1 VNPRRCCA
9 LLAAAAAIA
18 CAENGASSTTTVR
31 DSAGVEIVE
40 SGATGA
46 WTAATAWTVADTP
59 SLSIGGNDTDST
71 AIFSRI
77 RSVTR
82 LGDGRI
88 VVANA
93 GTYQLRFY
101 DSTGHFIKAAGRP
114 GKGPGE
120 FNWLGPALRI
130 DGDSLIL
137 WDPNNGRLSVFDSG
151 GRLVR
156 AVPLR
161 SGQGVSFPDPV
172 GYTSD
177 GSLIG
182 RISTRNS
189 NVGAIRSPSLFV
201 RYGAD
206 LVPIDTIAERPGD
219 ERFVQPCGQGM
230 CGYDPPFARSTVA
243 AFARD
248 RLYVGSGD
256 RYEISV
262 FGLDG
267 REIKSIRTLAANRSV
282 TRTEV
287 ARQRD
292 EFLALARNEQARQQL
307 ERVYLELTVPET
319 MPAYKD
325 LRLDRVG
332 NLWVEDYRPTDD
344 EVPQW
349 TVFDST
355 GRLLGAVDAP
365 RSLRIDDI
373 GDDYLLG
380 VFRDSLDVEH
390 VRMHRIT
397 KPRGR

>member
-1 VNPRRCCA
+1 MNPRRWCT
-9 LLAAAAAIA
+9 LFAAAAAIA
-18 CAENGASSTTTVR
+18 CSNDGVRSTTTVR

-40 SGATGA
+40 NGATGA
-46 WTAATAWTVADTP
+46 WTPAAAWTVADTP
-59 SLSIGGNDTDST
+59 SLSIGGDDSDST
-71 AIFSRI
+71 TIFARV
-77 RSVTR
+77 RRVTR

-93 GTYQLRFY
+93 GTSQLRFY
-101 DSTGHFIKAAGRP
+101 DSTGRFLTAVGRP

-120 FNWLGPALRI
+120 FNWLGPALRT

-137 WDPNNGRLSVFDSG
+137 WDPNNGRLSVFDSSG
-151 GRLVR
+151 QLVR

-161 SGQGVSFPDPV
+161 SGQGVSFPDPF
-172 GYTSD
+172 GRASD
-177 GSLIG
+177 GALIG
-182 RISTRNS
+182 RVGERTSS
-189 NVGAIRSPSLFV
+189 VGAIRGSAFFV
-201 RYGAD
+201 SYGPD
-206 LVPIDTIAERPGD
+206 LVPIDTIATRPSD

-230 CGYDPPFARSTVA
+230 CGYDPPFSRSTVM

-256 RYEISV
+256 RYEIAV
-262 FGLDG
+262 IGMDG
-267 REIKSIRTLAANRSV
+267 REIRSIRALVANRTV
-282 TRTEV
+282 TRADA

-292 EFLALARNEQARQQL
+292 EFLALARNEERRQEL
-307 ERVYLELTVPET
+307 ERVYSVMTMPET
-319 MPAYKD
+319 MPAYND
-325 LRLDRVG
+325 LRVDRVG
-332 NLWVEDYRPTDD
+332 NLWVEDYRATDE

-355 GRLLGAVDAP
+355 GHLLGAVDTP